1 MSTTLSMFTL
11 LFMLILNILNL
22 KATETKE
29 ETKIQLLTPKDQI
42 FPFLS
47 PEQIRQSYND
57 LKNLYPQFNL
67 SEWSE
72 SLYVNNVLDLKES
85 KILYRVSSL
94 KPILYSPKNKTA
106 IIVDNFDVTI
116 PSQSPCA
123 FLLSQKIV
131 LFRTQTLS
139 GSDQNFNVAENKH
152 ENEFFVTDE
161 YFGTIAYGKVSA
173 TEFQTYKYYIYE
185 AQTLKG
191 LRKCFLQMRYC
202 TTIPFLYYLKCISP
216 FLNFWIN
223 FFPRAHD
230 WMSSSLDKC
239 YDIIDDYC
247 FFCSL
252 WGCMTRVYLI
262 LWPIFYICGLIV
274 KIPIMLTCLY
284 IKNSITYH
292 TIMFPFH
299 VLGLPVPLFFF
310 KFNFF
315 LFCGCPVTLF
325 FVNFYFFPK
334 FMDDFLI
341 KSIFQWDLNKMF
353 LPSISSFDIKPK
365 NKMMLLPFLIPKSSL
380 CCFYVKIL
388 IFQFLFSLMF
398 KSVIENWV

>member
-1 MSTTLSMFTL
+1 LKIMSTTLSMFTL
-11 LFMLILNILNL
+11 IFTLILNILNL

-57 LKNLYPQFNL
+57 LKDLYPQFNL

-72 SLYVNNVLDLKES
+72 SLHFNNVLDLKES

-116 PSQSPCA
+116 PPQSPCA
-123 FLLSQKIV
+123 FLLSQNIV
-131 LFRTQTLS
+131 RFRTQTLS

-191 LRKCFLQMRYC
+191 SRKCFLQMRYC
-202 TTIPFLYYLKCISP
+202 ATIPFLCYLKCISP

-252 WGCMTRVYLI
+252 WRCMTRVYFMLTVM
-262 LWPIFYICGLIV
+262 LWPISYIFGLIV
-274 KIPIMLTCLY
+274 KIPIVY

-292 TIMFPFH
+292 TIMLPFH
-299 VLGLPVPLFFF
+299 VLGLSVSLFFF

-315 LFCGCPVTLF
+315 Y
-325 FVNFYFFPK
+325 FVVVPLLC
-334 FMDDFLI
+334 FL
-341 KSIFQWDLNKMF
+341 
-353 LPSISSFDIKPK
+353 
-365 NKMMLLPFLIPKSSL
+365 
-380 CCFYVKIL
+380 
-388 IFQFLFSLMF
+388 
-398 KSVIENWV
+398 